1 MQTFINILK
10 TLPKSEYLL
19 ELSQDVDLDLNDV
32 LLYIKGCAQDAEPED
47 ILVLSLTATL
57 AHKAEYTD
65 IKDCIKRAVFNIYR
79 DQLSSQNK
87 HIPDSV
93 LI

>member
-1 MQTFINILK
+1 MQTFIDILK

-19 ELSQDVDLDLNDV
+19 ELSQSGDLDLNDV
-32 LLYIKGCAQDAEPED
+32 LLYIKGCAQGAEPED

-57 AHKAEYTD
+57 AHKAEYTN
-65 IKDCIKRAVFNIYR
+65 ITDCIKRAVFNIYR
-79 DQLSSQNK
+79 DQLNNQNK

>member
-1 MQTFINILK
+1 METIITILK
-10 TLPKSEYLL
+10 NLPKSEFLF
-19 ELSQDVDLDLNDV
+19 ELSQSGGLDLNDV
-32 LLYIKGCAQDAEPED
+32 LLYIKGCASSAEPED
-47 ILVLSLTATL
+47 ILVLSHTATL

-79 DQLSSQNK
+79 DQLNKQNK

>member
-1 MQTFINILK
+1 MHTFINILK

-19 ELSQDVDLDLNDV
+19 ELSQSGDLDLNDV
-32 LLYIKGCAQDAEPED
+32 LLYIKGCASSAEPED

-57 AHKAEYTD
+57 AHKAEYTN
-65 IKDCIKRAVFNIYR
+65 IKDCIQRAVFNIYR
-79 DQLSSQNK
+79 DQLNNQK

-93 LI
+93 RI

>member
-1 MQTFINILK
+1 MQTIITILK
-10 TLPKSEYLL
+10 NLPKSEFLF
-19 ELSQDVDLDLNDV
+19 ELSQSGDLDLNDV

-57 AHKAEYTD
+57 AHKAEYTN

-79 DQLSSQNK
+79 DQLNNQK

>member
-1 MQTFINILK
+1 METINAILK
-10 TLPKSEYLL
+10 NLPKSEFLF
-19 ELSQDVDLDLNDV
+19 ELSQSGDLDLNDV

-47 ILVLSLTATL
+47 ILVLSHVATL
-57 AHKAEYTD
+57 AHKAENGN
-65 IKDCIKRAVFNIYR
+65 IKECVKRAVFNIYR
-79 DQLSSQNK
+79 DRLSNQIK